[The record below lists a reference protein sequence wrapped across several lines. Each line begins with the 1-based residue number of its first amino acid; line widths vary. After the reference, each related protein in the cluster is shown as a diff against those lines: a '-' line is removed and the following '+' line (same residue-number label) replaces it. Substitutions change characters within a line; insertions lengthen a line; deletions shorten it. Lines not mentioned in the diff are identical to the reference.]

1 MIQNHP
7 SYIYAKRV
15 ASRELNSPKYVIKQA
30 AEFLRIADSEDGK
43 YMIDEHRVSQ
53 IDNLLKLFIMPV
65 GVKAG
70 TPIYDC
76 STGYQWLVYVASLA
90 VVRRDDITQRR
101 YQTVILEICRKNFK
115 TFTVATMFLLLF
127 FTEPKL
133 SEFYSVAPDGTLSR
147 EVREAFSKIIASSPA
162 L

>member
-30 AEFLRIADSEDGK
+30 AEFLRIADGEDRK

-101 YQTVILEICRKNFK
+101 YQTVVLEICRKNFK
-115 TFTVATMFLLLF
+115 TFTVATMFLLLGYVQNF
-127 FTEPKL
+127 L
-133 SEFYSVAPDGTLSR
+133 
-147 EVREAFSKIIASSPA
+147 
-162 L
+162 